1 MKTRTIY
8 RSIFSILIASL
19 SLSLYSQK
27 AIDPDKIVAF
37 NVTVNFEDYT
47 VKTQMLK
54 DPKKIKIDNELSY
67 LWFNSNKI
75 IETKG
80 GYDGK
85 LLHGYYK
92 SFYLNNQLRESGEIK
107 YGTKHH
113 EWRNWYSDGK
123 LKEVSTWKNGRK
135 NGKYELYNDYGHL
148 MAQGNFKN
156 DLLHGHFY
164 TYDNFGR
171 IADIKKYKNGNEV
184 VPKQKRQKVK
194 KEPKE
199 KAKKEIQKSSTVSKE
214 KKKTIWQKFKG
225 LFKKKVK
232 KKKDTNEVKSNKTEP
247 Q

>member
-1 MKTRTIY
+1 MKNRTIY
-8 RSIFSILIASL
+8 MQKLVTLLVTCSL
-19 SLSLYSQK
+19 SALSQK

-37 NVTVNFEDYT
+37 NVTVNFDEYT

-54 DPKKIKIDNELSY
+54 DPKKVKVDNNLSY
-67 LWFNSNKI
+67 LWYTSNKI

-148 MAQGNFKN
+148 MAQGTFKN
-156 DLLHGHFY
+156 DLLHGRFY

-184 VPKQKRQKVK
+184 VPKQKKQKVK

-199 KAKKEIQKSSTVSKE
+199 KTKKETQKDSTVSKE

-225 LFKKKVK
+225 LFKKKDK
-232 KKKDTNEVKSNKTEP
+232 KQKHTTEDKSNKTEP